1 MAAIV
6 FEIKVSDFRF
16 LWMQNFHSIWS
27 TSMPDGEI
35 PADFESISRLL
46 DDGDL
51 DTARDILA
59 RTDETDDTYNVL
71 RLKLSILDHSVSPN
85 VALQKL
91 IQMMRTE
98 PNLPGARAL
107 YQEASKLAYA
117 ERQSSASHSHIP
129 PPVRPK
135 S

>member
-1 MAAIV
+1 MADV
-6 FEIKVSDFRF
+6 
-16 LWMQNFHSIWS
+16 
-27 TSMPDGEI
+27 EI
-35 PADFESISRLL
+35 PADFESILQLL
-46 DDGDL
+46 NSGDL
-51 DTARDILA
+51 DTARDILERA
-59 RTDETDDTYNVL
+59 DEDDDTYNVL
-71 RLKLSILDHSVSPN
+71 RLKLAILDGTVSPN

-91 IQMMRTE
+91 IQMMRQQ

-135 S
+135 G